1 MRFLEVGAVL
11 AAVAVAGCR
20 DDGGAPPIARN
31 RVAVPPV
38 EVQRVMRPLSVAPD
52 ANPSPE
58 TAMAPAA
65 GVTVEARLLVIT
77 ADGSDVAFDA
87 IRETLD
93 YLGTPYDVLDASTGP
108 ALTAASLAD
117 GDRGRYHGIVLA
129 EGDLAVGNLSA
140 LSPDEWMTLA
150 SYEARFG
157 VRRAVMYAYPT
168 AAYGLLSTG
177 GFDVSMAPFTA
188 RCTDAGRA
196 VFVGAN
202 CDVPV
207 AIDEGWAY
215 PSQATD
221 AATVPL
227 LVDDAGSVYAATRTY
242 PDGREA
248 LVLTFAQ
255 SPLALHTLELAY
267 GVVSWVTRGLF
278 VGERH
283 VYMSPQIDD
292 LFLASDIFGT
302 GGGTYRIGDADL
314 QAFGDW
320 QNARLADPLTAGFR
334 AAFAFNAY
342 GAKPPGRDGL
352 TDKVLALGPTFAW
365 INHTW
370 DHKEM
375 DAMNYAD
382 AFEEFSLNNQ
392 YGMGSGLSRY
402 STTNLV
408 TPSISGL
415 KNAQVMQAAYDV
427 GIRQL
432 ASDTSVNC
440 TSNPTPNTGYY
451 NALVP
456 QLLQIPRRPTDLY
469 YNVSLPEE
477 WTAEYQMI
485 HSGAFT
491 YDQIVAEESLSM
503 VRLMLR
509 GESDPWMFHQ
519 ANLRDLGGG
528 RSLITTFLDAIL
540 QEYAARATFPVISPT
555 MDALASKMRAR
566 MAFNA
571 AGVSATIEPGS
582 KLTITA
588 AKAATVP
595 VTGLCTPGAE
605 MYGAQRIS
613 YLRLEAGQ
621 SITVSL
627 ADCNLDL
634 TTPTGGE
641 DQDLG
646 TPTVGGNCSTGGA
659 TGTGGT
665 GRRGAGGSMGTGG
678 DTGAGG
684 GGGNTGELTTDG
696 GLGDPH
702 PDVGCNCVVS
712 GEGARGSA
720 AGAVLFAFALGFAA
734 GRRGPRIRPSA
745 RCAQLVRQIHPV
757 ETAHLGEQL
766 ASFRRAMKRRS
777 SAAAYRAAC

>member
-11 AAVAVAGCR
+11 AGVAAVGCR
-20 DDGGAPPIARN
+20 DDGAPPIARN
-31 RVAVPPV
+31 RVAVPTV

-58 TAMAPAA
+58 TAMAPADN
-65 GVTVEARLLVIT
+65 VTLDARLLVVT
-77 ADGSDVAFDA
+77 ADGADVAFDA

-93 YLGTPYDVLDASTGP
+93 YLGTPYDVLDASKGP
-108 ALTAASLAD
+108 PLTAASLAD
-117 GDRGRYHGIVLA
+117 GDHGRYYGIVLA
-129 EGDLAVGNLSA
+129 EGDLAVNNLSA
-140 LSPDEWMTLA
+140 FSPDEWMALA

-168 AAYGLLSTG
+168 AAYGLTSTG
-177 GFDVSMAPFTA
+177 GFDVSTAPFVA
-188 RCTDAGRA
+188 HCTDAGRA
-196 VFVGAN
+196 VFAGAN
-202 CDVPV
+202 CNVPV
-207 AIDEGWAY
+207 EIDDGWAY
-215 PSQATD
+215 PSQAND
-221 AATVPL
+221 GATVPL
-227 LVDDAGSVYAATRTY
+227 LVDDAGAIYAATRTY

-255 SPLALHTLELAY
+255 SPLALFSLELGY
-267 GVVSWVTRGLF
+267 GVVNWVTHGLF
-278 VGERH
+278 LGERH
-283 VYMSPQIDD
+283 VYLSPQIDD

-302 GGGTYRIGDADL
+302 GGGTYRISDADL
-314 QAFGDW
+314 QSFGDW
-320 QNARLADPLTAGFR
+320 QNARQADPLTAGFR

-352 TDKVLALGPTFAW
+352 TDKALALGPTFAW

-375 DAMNYAD
+375 DAMSYAD

-392 YGMGSGLSRY
+392 YGVGSGLSRY
-402 STTNLV
+402 SPTNLV

-469 YNVSLPEE
+469 YNVSLPNE
-477 WTAEYQMI
+477 WAAEYQMI
-485 HSGAFT
+485 HHSQALT
-491 YDQIVAEESLSM
+491 LDQILAEESLSM
-503 VRLMLR
+503 VRLMLS

-528 RSLITTFLDAIL
+528 RSLITAFLDAIL

-555 MDALASKMRAR
+555 MDELAAKMRAR

-605 MYGAQRIS
+605 MYGTQQIT
-613 YLRLEAGQ
+613 YLRLDAGQ
-621 SITVSL
+621 SITLSL
-627 ADCNLDL
+627 ADCNPGF
-634 TTPTGGE
+634 TAPPAGE
-641 DQDLG
+641 DLDTG
-646 TPTVGGNCSTGGA
+646 TPTVGGNCATGGA
-659 TGTGGT
+659 TGTGGAGGST
-665 GRRGAGGSMGTGG
+665 GTGGAGGETGGGGDMGTGG
-678 DTGAGG
+678 SGTGS
-684 GGGNTGELTTDG
+684 GGNTGELTTDG
-696 GLGDPH
+696 GIGDPR
-702 PDVGCNCVVS
+702 PDAGCNCVVS
-712 GEGARGSA
+712 GEGARGGA

-734 GRRGPRIRPSA
+734 GRRGGRIRPA
-745 RCAQLVRQIHPV
+745 VRCARACP
-757 ETAHLGEQL
+757 ADPSDKSG
-766 ASFRRAMKRRS
+766 APRRAARRFRRA
-777 SAAAYRAAC
+777 A